1 MAVAASRLEPGAHA
15 ALKRRPAGLGDEG
28 RAPFEDIDELVLL
41 RVRMAQSRTGAGRKA
56 RDVDAEIREP
66 EQVPKRT
73 LVASG
78 HARGERLGIIGAK
91 RSLRRLSGAK
101 GDWTFAVLGHWL
113 PPGHTIA
120 RRLLPVRVRSS
131 GPTSRSLHEAP
142 EQEGV
147 MEGFLIRA
155 AVVAVG
161 LWLAS
166 KMGLVAFNSTGTLI
180 AAALLLG
187 VVNAFVRPIIIILTL
202 PITLLTLGLFLL
214 VINALMIM
222 LVAWL
227 VPGFL
232 VAGFWSAVFAAIV
245 VSLTSWVMS
254 GWIGPRGRVEIVTV
268 QQPGGRGRW

>member
-1 MAVAASRLEPGAHA
+1 
-15 ALKRRPAGLGDEG
+15 
-28 RAPFEDIDELVLL
+28 
-41 RVRMAQSRTGAGRKA
+41 
-56 RDVDAEIREP
+56 
-66 EQVPKRT
+66 
-73 LVASG
+73 
-78 HARGERLGIIGAK
+78 
-91 RSLRRLSGAK
+91 
-101 GDWTFAVLGHWL
+101 
-113 PPGHTIA
+113 
-120 RRLLPVRVRSS
+120 
-131 GPTSRSLHEAP
+131 
-142 EQEGV
+142 

-155 AVVAVG
+155 AVVAIG
-161 LWLAS
+161 LWLSS

-254 GWIGPRGRVEIVTV
+254 GWIGPRGRVEVMTV
-268 QQPGGRGRW
+268 RASGGRGRW